1 MPFSMGSSQSRDRT
15 QVSCIEGR
23 FFTIEP
29 PWNNLVIHCFS
40 HHPLRAL
47 NDLFPSMQA
56 SSNSLRFLETIS
68 FNLAKEQVLG
78 IAYWIYTIPLPMAW
92 RQNDFI
98 SWLLNFHQVEKLYC
112 FCVLSLGQRISSRN
126 NNSSSC
132 TNSILLSNLYI
143 YGYTCASLSNYSK
156 ENKICIKLQSLKCL
170 NT

>member
-1 MPFSMGSSQSRDRT
+1 MYLQIYLPTYLPTYVSTCLSLTLCTAEVERGKACVLSHSVVLTLCNIMDCSLPGSSSMEFSRQENGWVFMPFSMGSSQSRDRT

-78 IAYWIYTIPLPMAW
+78 RAYWIYTIPLPMA
-92 RQNDFI
+92 
-98 SWLLNFHQVEKLYC
+98 
-112 FCVLSLGQRISSRN
+112 
-126 NNSSSC
+126 
-132 TNSILLSNLYI
+132 
-143 YGYTCASLSNYSK
+143 
-156 ENKICIKLQSLKCL
+156 
-170 NT
+170 